1 MLGSPQRG
9 EVIEPEF
16 GHSIK
21 GWGPHS
27 LRMPNR
33 MALDEPAEPGDAPP
47 DGSVYVV
54 PVARELIDRHARP
67 AGNAVDELDHD
78 RSFKLTSW
86 DVGSDPCVFHRGSH
100 SSTMSPSPCWPPA
113 SRWVRMC
120 SLRFAAARAACL
132 APRR

>member
-47 DGSVYVV
+47 DGSVYIV
-54 PVARELIDRHARP
+54 PVARELIDDMP
-67 AGNAVDELDHD
+67 G
-78 RSFKLTSW
+78 
-86 DVGSDPCVFHRGSH
+86 
-100 SSTMSPSPCWPPA
+100 
-113 SRWVRMC
+113 
-120 SLRFAAARAACL
+120 
-132 APRR
+132 RRVMQ